1 MRRHTRIMLFML
13 LVMLLALTG
22 CEKIYTGNTDT
33 QTSSDSEKLTE
44 TVQETETNPETVR
57 ESVESD
63 KVTEGSTQTK
73 KVFESSLGYSV
84 IYDDTVF
91 EYNRTGDYDEIGLR
105 GQTFSSKPVFFAA
118 MKLWMFA

>member
-22 CEKIYTGNTDT
+22 CEKIYTGNADT
-33 QTSSDSEKLTE
+33 QTSSDSEELTE

-63 KVTEGSTQTK
+63 KSQKAVHRPRKCLRAAWVT
-73 KVFESSLGYSV
+73 V
-84 IYDDTVF
+84 
-91 EYNRTGDYDEIGLR
+91 
-105 GQTFSSKPVFFAA
+105 
-118 MKLWMFA
+118 